1 MRNRKINLVALFLL
15 LTIHFGC
22 SQTVTN
28 NVAPPILTTTSF
40 AKGADISW
48 ITEMEKSGLLF
59 YNSSNE
65 QMDCMQVL
73 KEKGMN
79 AIRLRVWVNPS
90 NGWCNSN
97 DVLVKSLRA
106 KKLGMKIM
114 IDFHYSDIWADP
126 GHQKKPAAWSA
137 YTISQLNKAVYDH
150 TFDVMSQLKA
160 NDISPEWVQIG
171 NETNDGMLWDEG
183 RASVN
188 MKNFAQFINSGY
200 SAAKAISNSS
210 KVMVHISN
218 GYDYALFR
226 WIFDGLTS
234 NGANWDMIGLSL
246 YPESTNWQSLNTQ
259 CLATMNDLVNRYGKE
274 VMVCEVG
281 MNVNDPAGCKAFLTD
296 IIAKTKSVVGGKG
309 MGVFYWEPQ
318 CYNWANYQKGAF
330 DSNNKPTIALDAFAN

>member
-1 MRNRKINLVALFLL
+1 
-15 LTIHFGC
+15 
-22 SQTVTN
+22 
-28 NVAPPILTTTSF
+28 
-40 AKGADISW
+40 
-48 ITEMEKSGLLF
+48 
-59 YNSSNE
+59 
-65 QMDCMQVL
+65 
-73 KEKGMN
+73 
-79 AIRLRVWVNPS
+79 
-90 NGWCNSN
+90 
-97 DVLVKSLRA
+97 
-106 KKLGMKIM
+106 
-114 IDFHYSDIWADP
+114 
-126 GHQKKPAAWSA
+126 
-137 YTISQLNKAVYDH
+137 
-150 TFDVMSQLKA
+150 MSQLKA

-188 MKNFAQFINSGY
+188 MKNFALFINSGY
-200 SAAKAISNSS
+200 SAVKAISNSS

-218 GYDYALFR
+218 GYDNALFR